1 MFQSL
6 QAESER
12 AQGHQSETHNKLVEM
27 DRSRLKVE
35 EKLRE
40 ASTENARMKLDLAAL
55 KQRGGCG
62 IGCGQ

>member
-12 AQGHQSETHNKLVEM
+12 AQGHQSETHEKLVEM
-27 DRSRLKVE
+27 DKARLKAE

-40 ASTENARMKLDLAAL
+40 TTAENGRLKLDLAAL

-62 IGCGQ
+62 Q